1 MDSSLLFPCD
11 WIFNEPNHLFES
23 GYKSDQVQLDLTNS
37 PASLMLWSLV
47 QSHSVVN
54 PLSADCQ
61 NVIALGQSVK
71 LTVAQIAQLKA
82 AQCCGVLGVTCVDS
96 KADIIDWNA
105 LNLNG
110 TIGNKLS
117 KLTITQL
124 WMQNNNLRGS
134 ISSFPSTIQYFS
146 LENNDFT
153 GKLPALPNFY
163 EAYLGNNQFS
173 GKIPAL
179 PNTAMYFYVANNK
192 LSGQIPDL
200 PAYLQ
205 YLDLQSNNLKGGLP
219 VLPSIM
225 VDLILANN
233 QLKGTLDNLPSTL
246 QTLNLATNSFHGEL
260 PALPAGL
267 ITLNV
272 YNNDFC
278 GEVGTVPSGIRILNL
293 YNNLFVGDLTVQ
305 KPVQLVA
312 NINGFTSVNVVDQGQ
327 MTVCDVSNNPIWR
340 ETLAPLEGNCAVYGT
355 KKRRDPFLVKRS
367 VDAQVVASAN
377 NGIYGVVMGMFAT
390 VAALL

>member
-1 MDSSLLFPCD
+1 
-11 WIFNEPNHLFES
+11 
-23 GYKSDQVQLDLTNS
+23 
-37 PASLMLWSLV
+37 MLWSLL
-47 QSHSVVN
+47 QAKTVVN

-71 LTVAQIAQLKA
+71 LTAAQIAELKA

-96 KADIIDWNA
+96 KAAIIDWDA

-110 TIGNKLS
+110 TVGNHLS
-117 KLTITQL
+117 KLTISQL
-124 WMQNNNLRGS
+124 WLQNNNLRGS
-134 ISSFPSTIQYFS
+134 ITSFPSTIQYFS
-146 LENNDFT
+146 LENNEFT
-153 GKLPALPNFY
+153 GRLPALPNFY

-173 GKIPAL
+173 GKLPDL
-179 PNTAMYFYVANNK
+179 PNTAMYFYIANNRI
-192 LSGQIPDL
+192 SGQIPDL
-200 PAYLQ
+200 PVHLQ
-205 YLDLQSNNLKGGLP
+205 YLDIQSNNLHGGLP
-219 VLPSIM
+219 VLPSNM
-225 VDLILANN
+225 VDLILSNN
-233 QLKGTLDNLPSTL
+233 QLKGTLDSLPSTL
-246 QTLNLATNSFHGEL
+246 QTLNLASNAFHGEL
-260 PALPAGL
+260 PALPTGL

-305 KPVQLVA
+305 KPVQLIA
-312 NINGFTSVNVVDQGQ
+312 NINGFTSVTVADQGQ

-340 ETLAPLEGNCAVYGT
+340 ETLAPLEGNCALYGT

-367 VDAQVVASAN
+367 VEDKVASAN

-390 VAALL
+390 IAALL